1 MMILQTFFEN
11 TFFQLQRNW
20 SKTEP
25 LGSIKLKENFCVLE
39 TTLFRVRF
47 QKTKLL
53 TSYISKEVS
62 RGRLIRFFVLILCY
76 MYHAACA
83 CRVQLQS
90 QSLEGE
96 KLLGIPIELPFAST
110 ILENPEIFPP
120 ILVVQD
126 DTLIFEVEKKTP
138 FSMYSTIM
146 QVIHVVSTSE

>member
-1 MMILQTFFEN
+1 
-11 TFFQLQRNW
+11 
-20 SKTEP
+20 
-25 LGSIKLKENFCVLE
+25 
-39 TTLFRVRF
+39 
-47 QKTKLL
+47 
-53 TSYISKEVS
+53 
-62 RGRLIRFFVLILCY
+62 

-138 FSMYSTIM
+138 FSMYSAIM
-146 QVIHVVSTSE
+146 